1 MMMGMMITIIMTDV
15 VSLFAGIGGICL
27 GFREAG
33 FQIRWA
39 NEKDHATC
47 ETYRHN
53 FVNGYL
59 IEGDIRKIDM
69 NTLPHATVLAAG
81 FPCQSFSLGGAQ
93 KGFADP
99 RGTMF
104 FEVIRAA
111 AAIKPK
117 VIFLENVENLME
129 HDNGRTF
136 QTIYASLVELGYYV
150 HYRAMATHEYA
161 NIPQTR
167 RRIYIVAF
175 SDLEM
180 SKAFQF
186 PDPVP
191 LTKNAMALIN
201 AAEKKPDIYYYRD
214 DTEFDQY
221 IRGFVTDR
229 RFLYRVFNGS
239 IRKLTNGKC
248 PTLTASMTTP
258 RNAAVLRDQFGV
270 RRLTLRECLNFQG
283 FPQWYYFP
291 RTIQIEDAYKQI
303 GNSVTISVIRRIA
316 ENIKTVLVEGKKDMQ
331 TGNRELATGR
341 IK

>member
-1 MMMGMMITIIMTDV
+1 MMNMTDV

-27 GFREAG
+27 GFRQAS
-33 FQIRWA
+33 FQICWA
-39 NEKDHATC
+39 NEKDHAAC

-53 FVNGYL
+53 FGDGYL

-69 NTLPHATVLAAG
+69 NTLPHTTVLAAG

-111 AAIKPK
+111 AAIRPK

-136 QTIYASLVELGYYV
+136 QTIYASLVELGYYI
-150 HYRAMATHEYA
+150 HYKAMATHEYA

-175 SDLEM
+175 ADLEM
-180 SKAFQF
+180 SKRFQF
-186 PDPVP
+186 PNPIP
-191 LTKNAMALIN
+191 LTRSVTDLIN
-201 AAEKKPDIYYYRD
+201 TSEKKPDIYYYGC
-214 DTEFDQY
+214 DTEFDRY
-221 IRGFVTDR
+221 VRETVTDK
-229 RFLYRVFNGS
+229 RFLYRIFNGS

-258 RNAAVLRDQFGV
+258 KNAAVLRDHHGV
-270 RRLTLRECLNFQG
+270 RRLTLKECLAFQG
-283 FPQWYYFP
+283 FPSGYYFP
-291 RTIQIEDAYKQI
+291 KTIRLEDAYKQI
-303 GNSVTISVIRRIA
+303 GNSVTVSVIHRIA
-316 ENIKTVLVEGKKDMQ
+316 QSIKKVLQE
-331 TGNRELATGR
+331 T
-341 IK
+341 

>member
-1 MMMGMMITIIMTDV
+1 MSTIDV

-33 FQIRWA
+33 FQICWA
-39 NEKDHATC
+39 NEKDHAAC

-53 FVNGYL
+53 FGDSYL
-59 IEGDIRKIDM
+59 VEGDIRKID
-69 NTLPHATVLAAG
+69 TQTIPDAAVLAAG
-81 FPCQSFSLGGAQ
+81 FPCQSFSLGGTQ

-136 QTIYASLVELGYYV
+136 QTIYASLVELGYYI

-180 SKAFQF
+180 SKEFQF

-191 LTKNAMALIN
+191 LTKSAIDLIDTS
-201 AAEKKPDIYYYRD
+201 EKKPEIYYYSD
-214 DTEFDQY
+214 DTEFDRY
-221 IRGFVTDR
+221 IQGSVTDR

-258 RNAAVLRDQFGV
+258 KNAAVLRDNYGV
-270 RRLTLRECLNFQG
+270 RRLTLRECLKFQG
-283 FPQWYYFP
+283 FPKNYYFP
-291 RTIQIEDAYKQI
+291 KAIRIVDAYKQI
-303 GNSVTISVIRRIA
+303 GNSVSVPVVQKIA
-316 ENIKTVLVEGKKDMQ
+316 EEIKKAIEAG
-331 TGNRELATGR
+331 GLA
-341 IK
+341 

>member
-1 MMMGMMITIIMTDV
+1 MMNMIDV

-27 GFREAG
+27 GFRQAG
-33 FQIRWA
+33 FQICWA
-39 NEKDHATC
+39 NEKDRAAC

-53 FVNGYL
+53 FGNSYL
-59 IEGDIRKIDM
+59 VEGDIRKVDM

-117 VIFLENVENLME
+117 VIFLENVENLMG

-136 QTIYASLVELGYYV
+136 QTIYASLVELGYYI
-150 HYRAMATHEYA
+150 HYKAMATHEYA

-175 SDLEM
+175 SDLDM
-180 SKAFQF
+180 SKKFQF

-191 LTKNAMALIN
+191 LTKSAMDLIN
-201 AAEKKPDIYYYRD
+201 ISEKKPDIYYYNSG
-214 DTEFDQY
+214 TEFDRY
-221 IRGFVTDR
+221 VREAVTDR
-229 RFLYRVFNGS
+229 RFLYRIFNGS

-258 RNAAVLRDQFGV
+258 RNAAVLQDNYGV
-270 RRLTLRECLNFQG
+270 RRLTLRECLKFQG
-283 FPQWYYFP
+283 FPQGYYFP
-291 RTIQIEDAYKQI
+291 KTIRLEDAYKQI
-303 GNSVTISVIRRIA
+303 GNSVTVPVIQRIA
-316 ENIKTVLVEGKKDMQ
+316 QNISKL
-331 TGNRELATGR
+331 
-341 IK
+341 

>member
-1 MMMGMMITIIMTDV
+1 MMSTIDV

-33 FQIRWA
+33 FHICWA
-39 NEKDHATC
+39 NEKDHAAC

-53 FVNGYL
+53 FGDNYL
-59 IEGDIRKIDM
+59 IEGDIRKVNIK
-69 NTLPHATVLAAG
+69 TIPHAAVLAAG

-111 AAIKPK
+111 AEINPK

-136 QTIYASLVELGYYV
+136 QTIYASLVELGYFI

-180 SKAFQF
+180 SNEFQF

-191 LTKNAMALIN
+191 LTKNAMELIDVS
-201 AAEKKPDIYYYRD
+201 EKKPDIYYYSD

-221 IRGFVTDR
+221 IRGSVTDR

-258 RNAAVLRDQFGV
+258 RNAAVLRDNYGV
-270 RRLTLRECLNFQG
+270 RRLTLGECLNFQG
-283 FPQWYYFP
+283 FPQGYYFP
-291 RTIQIEDAYKQI
+291 KTIRLEDAYKQI
-303 GNSVTISVIRRIA
+303 GNSVTVPVIQRTA
-316 ENIKTVLVEGKKDMQ
+316 QKIKQALG
-331 TGNRELATGR
+331 GNY
-341 IK
+341 

>member
-1 MMMGMMITIIMTDV
+1 MSMTNV

-33 FQIRWA
+33 FQICWA
-39 NEKDHATC
+39 NEKDHAAC

-53 FVNGYL
+53 FGDSYL
-59 IEGDIRKIDM
+59 VESDIRKVDM
-69 NTLPHATVLAAG
+69 KTIPHATVLAAG
-81 FPCQSFSLGGAQ
+81 FPCQSFSLGGTQ

-111 AAIKPK
+111 AAIGPK

-136 QTIYASLVELGYYV
+136 QTIYASLVELGYYI

-180 SKAFQF
+180 SKAFRF

-191 LTKNAMALIN
+191 LTKNAMELVDTS
-201 AAEKKPDIYYYRD
+201 ERKPDIYYYSN
-214 DTEFDQY
+214 DTEFDRY

-258 RNAAVLRDQFGV
+258 RNAAVLRDNHGV
-270 RRLTLRECLNFQG
+270 RRLTLRECLRFQG
-283 FPQWYYFP
+283 FPKDYYFP
-291 RTIQIEDAYKQI
+291 KTIRIENAYKQI
-303 GNSVTISVIRRIA
+303 GNSVSVPVIQRIA
-316 ENIKTVLVEGKKDMQ
+316 GQI
-331 TGNRELATGR
+331 RE
-341 IK
+341 IVI